1 MRKNSAFNEM
11 CKKLEKQSK
20 LTTESELV
28 LTRKEVKA
36 YINNEEDKY
45 KQLNAEAKG
54 EASSAELLAVF
65 FSTMS
70 FVVLSL
76 TFISAYLLDGEK
88 IILLV
93 GFIIELV
100 VGWAMLNSTRKII
113 RWRKYILEVMNEF
126 KPEDFKKVEKI
137 ILLGRN

>member
-1 MRKNSAFNEM
+1 MGKNSVFIEM

-20 LTTESELV
+20 RTTESELG
-28 LTRKEVKA
+28 LARREVRA
-36 YINNEEDKY
+36 YINKEEDKY

-70 FVVLSL
+70 FVVSSL
-76 TFISAYLLDGEK
+76 TFISAYLGGEK
-88 IILLV
+88 IILLIA
-93 GFIIELV
+93 FLIELV
-100 VGWAMLNSTRKII
+100 VGMAMLNYTRKII

-126 KPEDFKKVEKI
+126 KPEDFKKVEKNQ
-137 ILLGRN
+137 LLDSN

>member
-1 MRKNSAFNEM
+1 MRKNSAFTEM

-20 LTTESELV
+20 VETESEIV
-28 LTRKEVKA
+28 LARREVKA
-36 YINNEEDKY
+36 YIEKDEDKY

-54 EASSAELLAVF
+54 EASPAELLAVV
-65 FSTMS
+65 FSTIS
-70 FVVLSL
+70 FVVASL
-76 TFISAYLLDGEK
+76 TFISSCIDEMK

-100 VGWAMLNSTRKII
+100 VGLAMLNNTKKII
-113 RWRKYILEVMNEF
+113 RWRKYILEVMSEF

-137 ILLGRN
+137 SDTQ

>member
-54 EASSAELLAVF
+54 EASPAELLAVF
-65 FSTMS
+65 FSTIS
-70 FVVLSL
+70 FVVSSL
-76 TFISAYLLDGEK
+76 TFISSYLDGEK
-88 IILLV
+88 IIFPIVFL
-93 GFIIELV
+93 IELV
-100 VGWAMLNSTRKII
+100 VGMAMLNNTRKII